1 MRHEGFHTVARGRK
15 VAADGNIMDPYLV
28 DALGNPTAFCLTAGQ
43 AHDLDGADKLLPGMA
58 ANLLIAGKAFDA
70 DERAIDLLAAQNKT
84 VVISPRA
91 NRKISQD

>member
-1 MRHEGFHTVARGRK
+1 MKASTQSQEGGRWRPTATSWIHT
-15 VAADGNIMDPYLV
+15 LV